1 MAAGTALNAWTAD
14 FINTIIPAINTALA
28 YWSKRNSTTS
38 LERVTNDK
46 YEKGSRNAKPKFI
59 SVPFTFDQKYATTLL
74 NSAVDSAAS
83 ARVKLVN
90 LLSIPEINP
99 ATANGLLS
107 SFDKAFQPLADFQKN
122 TNLPVPNSVGQALFD
137 WYLKNLRSILIS
149 LGV

>member
-28 YWSKRNSTTS
+28 YWSKRNSTT
-38 LERVTNDK
+38 ERVTNDK
-46 YEKGSRNAKPKFI
+46 YEKGSRNAKTKT
-59 SVPFTFDQKYATTLL
+59 VPFTFDQKYATTLL